1 MKFKSVYLLAPLAC
15 MVAEVEAKSN
25 KKAPNIVII
34 IADDLGW
41 GDVSAYGAKE
51 IQTPGIDRIAN
62 EGIRF
67 TNGHATSATSSPSRF
82 GLLTGRYPWRNKVHV
97 LRGDAAAAIKPE
109 METLPKMLQEAGYKT
124 AAVGKWHLGMGNGN
138 ADWNKLVSPGAKE
151 VGFDYSYLMAATNDR
166 VPTVYVRDG
175 LVVNLDPNDPIKVS
189 YKQNFP
195 GEPTGK
201 GNPEL
206 LKMHP
211 SHGHNQSIT
220 NGIPRIGYMTGGK
233 SAHWVDEDMADLF
246 LEEASNF
253 VKENKDQPFFL
264 YYALHQPHVPRV
276 PHSRFAGKSS
286 LGPRGDVILEA
297 DWCVDEFLKVLD
309 KEGIADNT
317 IVIFTS
323 DNGHVL
329 DDGYKD
335 QAKELNGSHTPSGL
349 WSGAKYSILKGGTC
363 VPFLV
368 RWPEKVKPAVSS
380 ALVSQIDFY
389 NSFATIVGGEAHACD
404 SEDVSNALIGK
415 SKKGRDIL
423 VVNAGT
429 KLSLISEEWAY
440 IPVGEVQKSKKTKK
454 TTPVQL
460 YNLLNDMGQKTNVS
474 VKYPDQIAAMKQQL
488 EVIKGNNK

>member
-1 MKFKSVYLLAPLAC
+1 MRIKSVYLLAPLAC
-15 MVAEVEAKSN
+15 LMTDAEAKSN

-41 GDVSAYGAKE
+41 GDVSAYGAKKIE
-51 IQTPGIDRIAN
+51 TPGIDRLAK

-67 TNGHATSATSSPSRF
+67 TNGHSTTATSSPSRF
-82 GLLTGRYPWRNKVHV
+82 GLLTGRYPWRDKINV
-97 LRGDAAAAIKPE
+97 LRGDAPALITADMAS
-109 METLPKMLQEAGYKT
+109 LPRMMQEAGYKT
-124 AAVGKWHLGMGNGN
+124 AAVGKWHLGMGDGN
-138 ADWNKLVSPGAKE
+138 ADWNKLIAPGAKE

-206 LKMHP
+206 LKIHP
-211 SHGHNQSIT
+211 SKGHNQSIT
-220 NGIPRIGYMTGGK
+220 NGISRIGYMTGGK
-233 SAHWVDEDMADLF
+233 SALWVDEDMADLF

-276 PHSRFAGKSS
+276 PHARFAGKSP
-286 LGPRGDVILEA
+286 LGSRGDAILEA
-297 DWCVDEFLKVLD
+297 DWCVEEFLKVLD
-309 KEGIADNT
+309 KEGLTDNT
-317 IVIFTS
+317 IVVFTS

-335 QAKELNGSHTPSGL
+335 QAVELNGEHTPSGA
-349 WSGAKYSILKGGTC
+349 WSGKKYSILKGGTC
-363 VPFLV
+363 VPFIV
-368 RWPEKVKPAVSS
+368 RWPAEVKPGVSS
-380 ALVSQIDFY
+380 ALVSQVDFY
-389 NSFATIVGGEAHACD
+389 NSFATIVGGEPHICD
-404 SEDVSNALIGK
+404 SEDISDALIGK
-415 SKKGRDIL
+415 SKKGREIL
-423 VVNAGT
+423 VVNAKT

-440 IPVGEVQKSKKTKK
+440 IPSAESKN
-454 TTPVQL
+454 TTSSQL
-460 YNLLNDMGQKTNVS
+460 YNLLSDKGQNNDV
-474 VKYPDQIAAMKQQL
+474 AAKFSEQVEIMKQQL
-488 EVIKGNNK
+488 EVIKQGSNK